1 MKIFITGGS
10 GFIGSNLSEYLL
22 NRGHKVCAVG
32 RSADQHRIRHEDYR
46 YITADTTRPGKW
58 QKEVEESE
66 AAINLTGATI
76 FKRWTANYKK
86 MIYNSRIL
94 TTRHV
99 VAALPEGRN
108 ITLCSASGAGYYGNR
123 NDDILKEDEDVGRDF
138 LAGVSRDWEKEAL
151 QATAKGVR
159 VAVMR
164 FGVVLGKNGGA
175 LAKMIPVFKM
185 FVGGS
190 LGSGNQWFPWMHL
203 EDLMAAILFIIEHQD
218 VSGPLNFCAPNP
230 VRYRELAKTLGEV
243 LGRPSFMPA
252 PAFMIRLAMGEFG
265 DVFLGSQRIV
275 PDRLLSY
282 GFAFQYP
289 DIKGAIQAVVTG

>member
-1 MKIFITGGS
+1 MIILITGGS
-10 GFIGSNLSEYLL
+10 GFVGSNLSEYLL
-22 NRGHKVCAVG
+22 SRGHKVSAVG

-46 YITADTTRPGKW
+46 YIAADTTRPGKW
-58 QKEVEESE
+58 QKEIEDAE
-66 AAINLTGATI
+66 AVVNLTGATI

-86 MIYNSRIL
+86 KIYDSRIL

-123 NDDILKEDEDVGRDF
+123 GDDILKEDEGVGRDF

-151 QATAKGVR
+151 QAAAKGVR
-159 VAVMR
+159 IAVMR

-175 LAKMIPVFKM
+175 LAKMIPAFKM

-190 LGSGNQWFPWMHL
+190 LGSGNQWFPWIHL
-203 EDLMAAILFIIEHQD
+203 EDLMAAILFIFEHQD

-230 VRYRELAKTLGEV
+230 VRYRELAKTLGEA

-265 DVFLGSQRIV
+265 DVFLGSQRTS
-275 PDRLLSY
+275 PDRLLKY
-282 GFAFQYP
+282 GFSFQYP
-289 DIKGAIQAVVTG
+289 DIKGAIRAVVTG

>member
-1 MKIFITGGS
+1 MRILITGGS

-22 NRGHKVCAVG
+22 SGGHKVSAVG
-32 RSADQHRIRHEDYR
+32 RSADQLRIRHENYR
-46 YITADTTRPGKW
+46 YIAADTTRPGKW
-58 QKEVEESE
+58 QNEVKETE
-66 AAINLTGATI
+66 AVVNLTGASI
-76 FKRWTANYKK
+76 FKRWTASYKK

-99 VAALPEGRN
+99 VAALPEGGSV
-108 ITLCSASGAGYYGNR
+108 TLCSASGAGYYGNR
-123 NDDILKEDEDVGRDF
+123 GDDILKEYEGVGHDF
-138 LAGVSRDWEKEAL
+138 LAGVSEDWEKEAQ
-151 QATAKGVR
+151 QAAAKGGQI
-159 VAVMR
+159 AVMR

-175 LAKMIPVFKM
+175 LAKMISAFKM

-190 LGSGNQWFPWMHL
+190 IGSGNQWFPWIHL

-265 DVFLGSQRIV
+265 DVLLASQRTI
-275 PDRLLSY
+275 PDRLLQH
-282 GFAFQYP
+282 GFSFRYP
-289 DIKGAIQAVVTG
+289 DIKSAIQDVVRG